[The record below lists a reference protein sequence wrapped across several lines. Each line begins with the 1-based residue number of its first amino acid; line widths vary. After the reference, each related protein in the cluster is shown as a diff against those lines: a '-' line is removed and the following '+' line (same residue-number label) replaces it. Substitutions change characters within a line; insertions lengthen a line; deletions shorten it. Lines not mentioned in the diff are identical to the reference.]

1 MNYRTPI
8 SRDLLTVPT
17 VTLAK
22 VANWLVAKTPF
33 ECRYELADILSN
45 GEPCFGCVYELAGRN
60 TKYMLISDTEE
71 DEQFTAIVLFGWD
84 DVRRH
89 HQRFGDGRA
98 IVLEDESAIVEPP
111 FCVQA
116 LALGQYVSLKAG
128 RTY

>member
-1 MNYRTPI
+1 MNCHTPMLRG
-8 SRDLLTVPT
+8 SSTVPT
-17 VTLAK
+17 VTLGK
-22 VANWLVAKTPF
+22 VANWLVARIPF
-33 ECRYELADILSN
+33 ECRYELADVLSN
-45 GEPCFGCVYELAGRN
+45 GEPCFGCVYELAGSN
-60 TKYMLISDTEE
+60 TKYMLISDTGEG
-71 DEQFTAIVLFGWD
+71 EQLAAIVLFGWD